1 MGGGAGYEAVN
12 SVIKCHGGQ
21 LFDESLGACSST
33 MKSCPT
39 GGGSSSSSS
48 SSSGSSPSSTVSKPK
63 PSSISSTRRPTDK
76 PIQQYYPNPP
86 THQPVESDNPVPNP
100 GAPSSAQTPNGQAA
114 SAIVESATSSSN
126 TAVVDNEGEDWSQQV
141 VSTTTTTTPQP
152 TSKPESIMDWIP
164 AAPSPPASST
174 STSTNINNN
183 DNNDKNNRCTSNN
196 DCLSYNNSPYNIC
209 NQPNPLEAGYCGQC
223 LTFNG
228 MGCSTSEI
236 CQSTSIIQTSTQS
249 ESVLGGGGGG
259 KCRSYNGFGITHEV
273 GITKCFTK
281 SVLDYDC
288 QVILNDVEATC
299 NVNLMIC
306 EGTAHTES
314 SVIYDHQ
321 QQQQQEQQ
329 TVDGISS
336 SSVAAAAV
344 ILTPPPSTS
353 NPTPQPI
360 SSPVAVPIVDKEEE
374 SVTSSSSAQ
383 PTLSFLSAIMS
394 SSTSSSQ
401 QQVSVS
407 SQQQSEQTSAS
418 QTSSSSTSQQTEQQQ
433 PPVVVIPETAP
444 EAIPKEEPTTT
455 MIVCNLCG
463 TDTTTTVLNP
473 SQVVSLDGNAYMKC
487 EELTQIFT
495 SQSITEGSTR
505 CLNFRGQF
513 YNPCCIEKNANED
526 DEVVGG
532 ASSIVSSQE
541 SAAEEDDDI
550 SSDMCS
556 VCRDPNLNTMNSG
569 GMVFFMGEEI
579 TCDELGN
586 RVYTKI
592 RFDSSD
598 CEVAQRSYSGTC
610 CTSLD
615 GTFNTNNINV
625 NSPVGTSPTPS
636 PHSSTTAKPHYLS
649 NWNTNV
655 IMSPASRTCL
665 ASFILSF
672 CLPIAVGI
680 ILLCEESMSQ

>member
-1 MGGGAGYEAVN
+1 M
-12 SVIKCHGGQ
+12 
-21 LFDESLGACSST
+21 
-33 MKSCPT
+33 
-39 GGGSSSSSS
+39 
-48 SSSGSSPSSTVSKPK
+48 
-63 PSSISSTRRPTDK
+63 
-76 PIQQYYPNPP
+76 
-86 THQPVESDNPVPNP
+86 
-100 GAPSSAQTPNGQAA
+100 A
-114 SAIVESATSSSN
+114 S
-126 TAVVDNEGEDWSQQV
+126 
-141 VSTTTTTTPQP
+141 STTT
-152 TSKPESIMDWIP
+152 
-164 AAPSPPASST
+164 
-174 STSTNINNN
+174 
-183 DNNDKNNRCTSNN
+183 
-196 DCLSYNNSPYNIC
+196 
-209 NQPNPLEAGYCGQC
+209 
-223 LTFNG
+223 
-228 MGCSTSEI
+228 
-236 CQSTSIIQTSTQS
+236 
-249 ESVLGGGGGG
+249 
-259 KCRSYNGFGITHEV
+259 
-273 GITKCFTK
+273 
-281 SVLDYDC
+281 
-288 QVILNDVEATC
+288 
-299 NVNLMIC
+299 
-306 EGTAHTES
+306 
-314 SVIYDHQ
+314 
-321 QQQQQEQQ
+321 
-329 TVDGISS
+329 
-336 SSVAAAAV
+336 
-344 ILTPPPSTS
+344 
-353 NPTPQPI
+353 
-360 SSPVAVPIVDKEEE
+360 
-374 SVTSSSSAQ
+374 
-383 PTLSFLSAIMS
+383 
-394 SSTSSSQ
+394 SQ
-401 QQVSVS
+401 QQVVSVS

-418 QTSSSSTSQQTEQQQ
+418 QTSSSEQTEQQQ

-444 EAIPKEEPTTT
+444 EEIPKDEPTTT

-473 SQVVSLDGNAYMKC
+473 SQVASLDGNAYMKC

-541 SAAEEDDDI
+541 SVAEEDDDI

-556 VCRDPNLNTMNSG
+556 LCGDQNYNTMNSG

-579 TCDELGN
+579 ACDELGN

-625 NSPVGTSPTPS
+625 NSPVGTPPTPS

>member
-1 MGGGAGYEAVN
+1 
-12 SVIKCHGGQ
+12 
-21 LFDESLGACSST
+21 
-33 MKSCPT
+33 
-39 GGGSSSSSS
+39 
-48 SSSGSSPSSTVSKPK
+48 
-63 PSSISSTRRPTDK
+63 
-76 PIQQYYPNPP
+76 
-86 THQPVESDNPVPNP
+86 
-100 GAPSSAQTPNGQAA
+100 
-114 SAIVESATSSSN
+114 
-126 TAVVDNEGEDWSQQV
+126 
-141 VSTTTTTTPQP
+141 
-152 TSKPESIMDWIP
+152 
-164 AAPSPPASST
+164 
-174 STSTNINNN
+174 
-183 DNNDKNNRCTSNN
+183 
-196 DCLSYNNSPYNIC
+196 
-209 NQPNPLEAGYCGQC
+209 
-223 LTFNG
+223 

-249 ESVLGGGGGG
+249 ESVLGGGGGGGGG

-306 EGTAHTES
+306 EGTAHMES
-314 SVIYDHQ
+314 SVIYDQQ

-329 TVDGISS
+329 TVDGSSSS

-360 SSPVAVPIVDKEEE
+360 SSPVGVPIVEKEEE
-374 SVTSSSSAQ
+374 SATSSFSAQ
-383 PTLSFLSAIMS
+383 PTLSFLSAIMA
-394 SSTSSSQ
+394 SSTTT
-401 QQVSVS
+401 

-418 QTSSSSTSQQTEQQQ
+418 QTSSSSSTSQQTEQQQ

-495 SQSITEGSTR
+495 SQSISEGSTR

-556 VCRDPNLNTMNSG
+556 LCRDPNLNTMNSG

-586 RVYTKI
+586 RIYTKI

-636 PHSSTTAKPHYLS
+636 PHSSTHYLS

-655 IMSPASRTCL
+655 MMSPASRTCL